1 MSKPTPTSHGAWRVI
16 NGRLVDESAPV
27 EIRDRPPARINVH
40 RTPPKGGPKP
50 HSKSPKE

>member
-27 EIRDRPPARINVH
+27 EIRDRPASRVNVT
-40 RTPPKGGPKP
+40 RNPPKGGPKP
-50 HSKSPKE
+50 PSKPPKE